1 MAAEQGIEA
10 LAAFMANRSG
20 GDRHKGL
27 FWAACRAAEEGLEPG
42 PLIGAALA
50 VGLPPPEV
58 EQTIASA
65 RATIAKARREHE
77 EVHPQ

>member
-10 LAAFMANRSG
+10 LAAFMANRSE

-50 VGLPPPEV
+50 VGLTQADA
-58 EQTIASA
+58 EQTVRSA
-65 RATIAKARREHE
+65 QATIEKARSEHG